1 MQDREPDRYLPS
13 SVGCYNGVLRG
24 EEVGLE
30 GHRGNVF
37 ASFGFSL
44 EGQPLFFFLFAAC
57 ARTFSIH
64 DFRSLLVGLLRL

>member
-1 MQDREPDRYLPS
+1 MQDREPDWYLS
-13 SVGCYNGVLRG
+13 GSNGCHDGVLRG

-44 EGQPLFFFLFAAC
+44 KRQPFFFFLFAAC